1 MVQPDEGKRA
11 DGVGSGARPKPR
23 NRRFRFRTRRDKSV
37 GEQQAT
43 EQEKVEKVS
52 GQNERSRRWKRRRRP
67 GRSGRGNQRR
77 VSAEEAKKQKAV
89 PDLDQEAR
97 PGGQG
102 ASELEDRKAVSV
114 EPDTID
120 ASDNPADSTEDS
132 CNVDAELSAVCVGSE
147 QHPGYGDDQQDVA
160 YTESEQDLECLEDH
174 EIDDDTVEPDES
186 GIEPDKSDVV
196 DDSAAS
202 DESGPVLVVGVRFR
216 KSGKIYYF
224 SPNQLDLSQGDSVIV
239 ETARGVEFGTIVCG
253 PKEIPVS
260 EVVLPLKPVI
270 RKATPEDFERA
281 KDNEEREKQ
290 AFDICIE
297 KIAKHELPMK
307 LVDVEYTFDRNKLV
321 FYFTA
326 EGRVDFRELVKDL
339 AAVFRTRIE
348 LRQIGVRDEAKML
361 GGLGCC
367 GRSMCCASF
376 LGEFEPVSIKMAK
389 EQNLSLNP
397 AKISGVCG
405 RLMCCLRYEYEAYK
419 ACRQGL
425 PKIGQEVRTAKGT
438 AKVVD
443 LDILRRLVR
452 LDFGDGEVL
461 TVSAEEII
469 GSDPKA

>member
-1 MVQPDEGKRA
+1 M
-11 DGVGSGARPKPR
+11 
-23 NRRFRFRTRRDKSV
+23 

-43 EQEKVEKVS
+43 EQKKAEKAAARTS
-52 GQNERSRRWKRRRRP
+52 ALDAGAAFGPAERQH
-67 GRSGRGNQRR
+67 QRR

-224 SPNQLDLSQGDSVIV
+224 SPNQLDLSQGDSVILRQPGCRV
-239 ETARGVEFGTIVCG
+239 WHDSVRRRSL
-253 PKEIPVS
+253 S
-260 EVVLPLKPVI
+260 EVVLPLKP
-270 RKATPEDFERA
+270 ATKGYARDFEKPRQRG
-281 KDNEEREKQ
+281 EESRPLTSVSKRSLSMSCQ
-290 AFDICIE
+290 
-297 KIAKHELPMK
+297 
-307 LVDVEYTFDRNKLV
+307 
-321 FYFTA
+321 
-326 EGRVDFRELVKDL
+326 
-339 AAVFRTRIE
+339 
-348 LRQIGVRDEAKML
+348 
-361 GGLGCC
+361 C
-367 GRSMCCASF
+367 G
-376 LGEFEPVSIKMAK
+376 
-389 EQNLSLNP
+389 
-397 AKISGVCG
+397 
-405 RLMCCLRYEYEAYK
+405 
-419 ACRQGL
+419 
-425 PKIGQEVRTAKGT
+425 
-438 AKVVD
+438 
-443 LDILRRLVR
+443 
-452 LDFGDGEVL
+452 
-461 TVSAEEII
+461 
-469 GSDPKA
+469 

>member
-186 GIEPDKSDVV
+186 GIEP
-196 DDSAAS
+196 
-202 DESGPVLVVGVRFR
+202 
-216 KSGKIYYF
+216 
-224 SPNQLDLSQGDSVIV
+224 
-239 ETARGVEFGTIVCG
+239 
-253 PKEIPVS
+253 
-260 EVVLPLKPVI
+260 
-270 RKATPEDFERA
+270 
-281 KDNEEREKQ
+281 
-290 AFDICIE
+290 
-297 KIAKHELPMK
+297 
-307 LVDVEYTFDRNKLV
+307 
-321 FYFTA
+321 
-326 EGRVDFRELVKDL
+326 
-339 AAVFRTRIE
+339 
-348 LRQIGVRDEAKML
+348 
-361 GGLGCC
+361 
-367 GRSMCCASF
+367 
-376 LGEFEPVSIKMAK
+376 
-389 EQNLSLNP
+389 
-397 AKISGVCG
+397 
-405 RLMCCLRYEYEAYK
+405 
-419 ACRQGL
+419 
-425 PKIGQEVRTAKGT
+425 
-438 AKVVD
+438 
-443 LDILRRLVR
+443 
-452 LDFGDGEVL
+452 
-461 TVSAEEII
+461 
-469 GSDPKA
+469 